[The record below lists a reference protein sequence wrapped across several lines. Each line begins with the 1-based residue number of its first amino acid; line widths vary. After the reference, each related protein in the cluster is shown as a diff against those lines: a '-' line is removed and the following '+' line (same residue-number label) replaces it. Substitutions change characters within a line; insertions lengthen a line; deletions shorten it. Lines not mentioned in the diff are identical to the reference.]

1 MHHSNR
7 IGLTGCL
14 WVFVALCP
22 EAPAQVPAE
31 CQPSCDQTCSGT
43 PSIRQLCNEELEGAF
58 NFVPSTVQRDE
69 NGDVVRDA
77 DGNCIIERGGTTGR
91 RMCNPNLAAAAILSR
106 LDIDG
111 DGIPDNAADT
121 DGDGLPDNWEV
132 GGFEALNA
140 NGDAVDRVVF
150 FPAPSAIVPGTP
162 PTPIFTRLAVATNAV
177 EPDTDGDGLTDFI
190 EVFGLMFIDENRN
203 GLLDN
208 GLEWNDLNGDG
219 LPSPGENPID
229 NSGFEFPGRPALL
242 HDFDGFV
249 FTDPFNPDTDG
260 DGIPDGVDNDP
271 LVNPR
276 SFGNTEPIIVRF
288 NAQGNADIDQ
298 DGLGNGMD
306 MGNDLT
312 SADGP
317 GVQDFEVIDNPENV
331 RELLEL
337 FRQDLLAQ
345 NSVPESA
352 IEDLLGADWN
362 GDGLWRTTDVR
373 TWSVII
379 DPADPATLPPDEL
392 FDVQGHKLYATQ
404 LFADIAAVFN
414 DDPAYNRYGSR
425 GIGMGWQD
433 VLTPTGR
440 TAFIPDP
447 RVWAVLYSWRVP
459 GFDIDGDGF
468 VGVPNASNTARTGD
482 LVSVA
487 LVAEAGGR
495 LVVREDVPL
504 EDAIA
509 FDDLIAIGETGTATG
524 DPQLDGQI
532 EVSGTRLFQCGAAG
546 MIPWVLLFAGLR
558 LMSRRRY

>member
-14 WVFVALCP
+14 WVFAAMCL
-22 EAPAQVPAE
+22 EAPAQIPAE

-43 PSIRQLCNEELEGAF
+43 PSIRPLCNEELEGVF

-77 DGNCIIERGGTTGR
+77 DGNCIIERAGTTGR
-91 RMCNPNLAAAAILSR
+91 RMCTPNLAAAAVLSR

-111 DGIPDNAADT
+111 DGIPDNAPDT
-121 DGDGLPDNWEV
+121 DGDGLPDNWES

-140 NGDAVDRVVF
+140 NGDVVDRVVF

-162 PTPIFTRLAVATNAV
+162 PTPIFTRLAVATSALD
-177 EPDTDGDGLTDFI
+177 PDTDGDGLTDFI

-219 LPSPGENPID
+219 LPSPGEHPID

-373 TWSVII
+373 TWSIVI
-379 DPADPATLPPDEL
+379 DPANPSSLPPDEL

-404 LFADIAAVFN
+404 TFADIAAVFN
-414 DDPAYNRYGSR
+414 DDPTYNRYGSR

-440 TAFIPDP
+440 TPFIPDP
-447 RVWAVLYSWRVP
+447 RVWAILYSWRVP

-495 LVVREDVPL
+495 LVVRENVPL
-504 EDAIA
+504 ENAIA
-509 FDDLIAIGETGTATG
+509 FDDLIAIGDTGGAAG
-524 DPQLDGQI
+524 EPKLDGQI
-532 EVSGTRLFQCGAAG
+532 EVSGIRLFQCGAAG
-546 MIPWVLLFAGLR
+546 MITWLLLFAGLR
-558 LMSRRRY
+558 LMSRRRV